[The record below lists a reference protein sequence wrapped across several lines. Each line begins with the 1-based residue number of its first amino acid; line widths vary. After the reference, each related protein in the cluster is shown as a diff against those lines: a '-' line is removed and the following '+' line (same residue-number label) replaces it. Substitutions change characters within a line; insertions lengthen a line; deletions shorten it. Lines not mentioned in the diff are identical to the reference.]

1 MVAGRMSETKR
12 ELIAALK
19 AFHNNKDFVVG
30 VVSAVTHEND
40 QRKII
45 DFIQESKEVTTES
58 ILLLAIHLKQNREKT
73 PCEKWMIL

>member
-1 MVAGRMSETKR
+1 MSEIKR

-19 AFHNNKDFVVG
+19 AFHNNKDFIVG

-45 DFIQESKEVTTES
+45 DFIQKSKEVTTES
-58 ILLLAIHLKQNREKT
+58 IILLAIHLKQSREKNA
-73 PCEKWMIL
+73 M